1 MKDQSG
7 FLAAAAEAVG
17 VDCRL
22 HFVMVGAGVDDA
34 NSDLASAM
42 ARFGLGACV
51 HLLGERR
58 DIPRLTAGLD
68 IACSSS
74 AWGEGFP
81 NVIGEAME
89 CGVPCAVTDTGDSA
103 TIVGDCGEV
112 VPVRDPSAMAR
123 AMLTLVAMDP
133 SRRAALGSAARA
145 RIVENFSIDAVARR
159 YETYY
164 RRFIGREH

>member
-1 MKDQSG
+1 MLFRS
-7 FLAAAAEAVG
+7 VG

-81 NVIGEAME
+81 NVIGEAMA